1 MYDPDILPL
10 KAIVWYHVNKFVMML
25 EEIELLQFNCVI
37 RNKRDMLDINLLMNI
52 NLINFDRLVW

>member
-10 KAIVWYHVNKFVMML
+10 KAIVLYHVNKFVMML

-37 RNKRDMLDINLLMNI
+37 RN
-52 NLINFDRLVW
+52 